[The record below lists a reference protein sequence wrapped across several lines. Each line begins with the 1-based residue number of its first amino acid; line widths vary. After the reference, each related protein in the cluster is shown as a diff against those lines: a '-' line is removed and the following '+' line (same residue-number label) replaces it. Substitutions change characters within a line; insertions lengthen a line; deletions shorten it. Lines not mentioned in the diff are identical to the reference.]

1 MRLLAHDHVVEDGAV
16 MVQRLVAGQVA
27 DLGSLLLLSHFL
39 RIDDLVT
46 AAYLGELLL
55 RVLLLLQVT
64 V

>member
-27 DLGSLLLLSHFL
+27 DLGSLMMLSHFF

-46 AAYLGELLL
+46 AYLSELLL

>member
-27 DLGSLLLLSHFL
+27 DLGSLIMLSHFL

-46 AAYLGELLL
+46 AYLGELLL